1 MLPSYEQSEIAPEMR
16 LGAHPMTEALSRLS
30 LLLLAGFLAISAF
43 EGAFRY
49 YAAHAGVT
57 WLVYLKDVLII
68 AALFAGIG
76 RALLT
81 TLRNPPFLV
90 VLCFVVFGTIIGVLS
105 LHDIRQPL
113 FGAKTWLPLL
123 CGTIMAPA
131 IDARSIC
138 FRLTCGL
145 LWALTIAGVVLTS
158 RWHAPW
164 VGFEYEIG
172 GMVVEG
178 SREWSIGGVDR
189 IAGFSR
195 SSFDAALQCL
205 FLGIVLASSLRF
217 YLFSLGIWIL
227 TGIGIYLTTSRS
239 ALVALAV
246 AMGLHFLVVI
256 HPVTQRL
263 AKLAVALLAV
273 VVVALPFG
281 ADYYYKNKAVSSQG
295 AQSVVSASSFEER
308 ATKTWPDAFQLQQR
322 GGNWLVGRGM
332 GGAGVGQKVFETR
345 LYNPGD
351 NFFMY
356 LWVAFGVMGLV
367 LVGFIPFQAWRAPIA
382 LDENRRLGMILAG
395 TFLCVGFTL
404 NGIESPVPS
413 LFLGLA
419 LFWLTTPPGELSAFE
434 AEAPMYDAMGQR
446 IAS

>member
-1 MLPSYEQSEIAPEMR
+1 MLLVHEQSEIAPELR
-16 LGAHPMTEALSRLS
+16 LGAHPMAEALSRLS
-30 LLLLAGFLAISAF
+30 LLLFAGFLIISTF

-49 YAAHAGVT
+49 YAAHAGVA

-68 AALFAGIG
+68 AGLFAGIG

-81 TLRNPPFLV
+81 TLRNPPFLLVLGFV
-90 VLCFVVFGTIIGVLS
+90 VLGTVIGILT

-131 IDARSIC
+131 IDARSIY
-138 FRLTCGL
+138 FRATCGA
-145 LWALTIAGVVLTS
+145 LWALAIAGVVLTT

-164 VGFEYEIG
+164 VGFDYEIG
-172 GMVVEG
+172 GMVIEG

-189 IAGFSR
+189 VAGFSR

-205 FLGIVLASSLRF
+205 FLGIVVASSLRF

-227 TGIGIYLTTSRS
+227 TGAGIYLTTSRS

-281 ADYYYKNKAVSSQG
+281 AGYYYKNKAVSSQG

-322 GGNWLVGRGM
+322 GGNWLVGRGL

-351 NFFMY
+351 NFFVY
-356 LWVAFGVMGLV
+356 LWVVLGVTGMV
-367 LVGFIPFQAWRAPIA
+367 LVAYIPLQALRTILP
-382 LDENRRLGMILAG
+382 LDPVGQVAMIITG

-404 NGIESPVPS
+404 NAIESAVPS

-419 LFWLTTPPGELSAFE
+419 LGWLTQPSFGREE
-434 AEAPMYDAMGQR
+434 AEEYLARSAC
-446 IAS
+446 